1 MMNAK
6 VMNAYSKK
14 QQQMTNKHLNSES
27 YKHEVEQ
34 FAKRN
39 HDKWATT
46 ADETLQRHPKTGHW
60 EKKPQWDH
68 SEINKKINSKEEY
81 FSQVSKIKKP
91 EDLEAILAE
100 EDELWNS

>member
-1 MMNAK
+1 MHGAAII
-6 VMNAYSKK
+6 NAYHHK
-14 QQQMTNKHLNSES
+14 QEQMTNKHLNSES

-60 EKKPQWDH
+60 EHKPKSPYQDELDKKWD
-68 SEINKKINSKEEY
+68 IAKKKL
-81 FSQVSKIKKP
+81 KP
-91 EDLEAILAE
+91 PVDMEAILALE
-100 EDELWNS
+100 EKLWNS